1 MTAKIGVATAAIY
14 GVKRA
19 FFDTAL
25 QIASATNEIEKQS
38 KLLGMSIDTYQ
49 KWTYAAKL
57 SDVEIQ
63 EFSLG
68 LRLLSRNMEDASQGA
83 GDASKYFSAMGISVK
98 DTAGHLRPLNE
109 VMLNI
114 MDKFASWEEGP
125 RKIAISLALF
135 GRGGEA
141 LIPLLNKGREGFQ
154 DFAREAE
161 KLGII
166 LSPDLVRKGSEAEDA
181 FKRIRA
187 AWEATKMSF
196 APAAKVIADAVEIVL
211 APINLVVAGL
221 KKIEDFSTRNQMWKE
236 NVGLAKP
243 EWIEPWTDLG
253 KAQAEARGKSQPP
266 ALTDLK
272 KYFEEQKSYYE
283 SLAKQAE
290 QIERLAYGG
299 MENKAFFDELQRGKE
314 IEENIKRIE
323 LERAQQLAD
332 DMFPSLETVNRMID
346 QGNQYSE
353 KQRVLLALI
362 QGLVKDFG
370 WKDYAAGLDA
380 ANEGTRQLTQ
390 LMIQNAGAADDA
402 LEREKRWLMSRS
414 RSGDLFRRPGPRIS
428 PR

>member
-1 MTAKIGVATAAIY
+1 
-14 GVKRA
+14 
-19 FFDTAL
+19 
-25 QIASATNEIEKQS
+25 
-38 KLLGMSIDTYQ
+38 
-49 KWTYAAKL
+49 
-57 SDVEIQ
+57 
-63 EFSLG
+63 
-68 LRLLSRNMEDASQGA
+68 
-83 GDASKYFSAMGISVK
+83 
-98 DTAGHLRPLNE
+98 
-109 VMLNI
+109 
-114 MDKFASWEEGP
+114 
-125 RKIAISLALF
+125 
-135 GRGGEA
+135 
-141 LIPLLNKGREGFQ
+141 
-154 DFAREAE
+154 
-161 KLGII
+161 
-166 LSPDLVRKGSEAEDA
+166 
-181 FKRIRA
+181 
-187 AWEATKMSF
+187 
-196 APAAKVIADAVEIVL
+196 
-211 APINLVVAGL
+211 
-221 KKIEDFSTRNQMWKE
+221 MWKE
-236 NVGLAKP
+236 DVGLAKP